1 MTPALL
7 ELTGIS
13 KSFGGVQA
21 LRDVDF
27 ALLAGQIHGLAGEN
41 GAGKSTLMKIIAG
54 VHGADEGQMR
64 VDGQPVRFRSSRD
77 ALAAGIGMVHQELS
91 VAPELSVAENVFLG
105 AQPVNRL
112 GIVAWREMARAAT
125 EQLKN
130 LGLDIDPKARLGDF
144 PIGVQQLVELS
155 RVLFSGARIII
166 LDEPTST
173 LSPPEIERLFGVL
186 SKLKASG
193 RSIIFISHFLD
204 DILKIAD
211 AITIFRNGRKVA
223 HAGVTAEIDKG
234 WIIERMIGAGREEL
248 EESYLGQIKLD
259 SRPEAPVAL
268 AAKGLTLAPAYR
280 DVSFEARAGE
290 VLGVYGFMGCGQL
303 ELARTLFGRLHADRG
318 SLEIGGR
325 FATLANTTAAKKAGI
340 AYVAES
346 RRAMLFAEEP
356 VFKNVSIAVLERLS
370 RWLLKPDRERAI
382 AGDQVRALDIRPPTI
397 EARLGALSGGNQQ
410 KVALAKWLTHAPRV
424 LLLAEPT
431 RGMDVGA
438 KEDVVKIVRALRD
451 QGMAIVVFSTEPETV
466 LSLADRVLVMRKG
479 EIAREFASEAISK
492 DRLLAAA

>member
-1 MTPALL
+1 MALL
-7 ELTGIS
+7 ELTDVS

-21 LRDVDF
+21 LRGVDF
-27 ALLAGQIHGLAGEN
+27 TLLPSQIHGLAGEN
-41 GAGKSTLMKIIAG
+41 GAGKSTMMKIIAG
-54 VHGADEGQMR
+54 VHPADSGQMR
-64 VDGQPVRFRSSRD
+64 VEGRDVHFRSTRD

-105 AQPVNRL
+105 SQPVGRF
-112 GIVAWREMARAAT
+112 GVVAWRRMAERAA

-130 LGLDIDPKARLGDF
+130 LGLDIDPRARLGDF

-166 LDEPTST
+166 LDEPTSA

-186 SKLKASG
+186 AKLREGG

-204 DILKIAD
+204 DILKISD

-223 HAGVTAEIDKG
+223 MAEVTPAIDKA

-248 EESYLGQIKLD
+248 EESYLGEIRLR
-259 SRPEAPVAL
+259 SRPEAPVVLRAR
-268 AAKGLTLAPAYR
+268 GLTLSPAYR
-280 DVSFEARAGE
+280 DLTFEARAGE

-303 ELARTLFGRLHADRG
+303 ELARTLFGRLRA
-318 SLEIGGR
+318 EGG
-325 FATLANTTAAKKAGI
+325 ALDIDGQVKALTNTAAAKKAGV

-346 RRAMLFAEEP
+346 RRSMLFAEEP
-356 VFKNVSIAVLERLS
+356 VYKNISIAVLERLS
-370 RWLLKPDRERAI
+370 RWLLRPDRERELAKAQI
-382 AGDQVRALDIRPPTI
+382 KTLDIRPP
-397 EARLGALSGGNQQ
+397 EPEWRLGGLSGGNQQ
-410 KVALAKWLTHAPRV
+410 KVALAKWLTHSPRI

-438 KEDVVKIVRALRD
+438 KEDVVRIVRALRD
-451 QGMAIVVFSTEPETV
+451 QGIAIIVFSTEPETV

-479 EIAREFASEAISK
+479 EIAHEFASEAISK

>member
-1 MTPALL
+1 MALL
-7 ELTGIS
+7 ELTGVS

-27 ALLAGQIHGLAGEN
+27 TLLAGQIHGLAGEN
-41 GAGKSTLMKIIAG
+41 GAGKSTMMKIIAG
-54 VHGADEGQMR
+54 VHPADAGRMR
-64 VDGQPVRFRSSRD
+64 VDGREVHFRSSRD

-105 AQPVNRL
+105 SQPVDRF
-112 GIVAWREMARAAT
+112 GIVTWRRMAEAASV
-125 EQLKN
+125 QLRN
-130 LGLDIDPKARLGDF
+130 LGLDIDPRARLGDF

-166 LDEPTST
+166 LDEPTSA
-173 LSPPEIERLFGVL
+173 LSPPEIERLFAVL
-186 SKLKASG
+186 DKLRESG

-204 DILKIAD
+204 DILKISN

-223 HAGVTAEIDKG
+223 TTDVTPAIDKG
-234 WIIERMIGAGREEL
+234 WIIERMIGSGREEL
-248 EESYLGQIKLD
+248 EESYLGQIRLD

-268 AAKGLTLAPAYR
+268 RARELTLAPAYR
-280 DVSFEARAGE
+280 DISFQARAGE
-290 VLGVYGFMGCGQL
+290 VLGIYGFMGCGQL
-303 ELARTLFGRLHADRG
+303 ELARTLFGRLRADSG
-318 SLEIGGR
+318 SLEIDG
-325 FATLANTTAAKKAGI
+325 AVKTLSNTTAAKKAGV

-346 RRAMLFAEEP
+346 RRSMLFGDEP
-356 VFKNVSIAVLERLS
+356 VYKNVSISILERLS
-370 RWLLKPDRERAI
+370 RWLLKPDREREI
-382 AGDQVRALDIRPPTI
+382 AAAQTKNLDIRPPDI
-397 EARLGALSGGNQQ
+397 ELRLGGLSGGNQQ
-410 KVALAKWLTHAPRV
+410 KVALAKWLTHAPRI

-438 KEDVVKIVRALRD
+438 KEDVVRIVRALRD
-451 QGMAIVVFSTEPETV
+451 QGIAIVVFSTEPETV

-479 EIAREFASEAISK
+479 EIAHEFASEAISK

>member
-1 MTPALL
+1 MALL
-7 ELTGIS
+7 ELTGVS

-27 ALLAGQIHGLAGEN
+27 TLLAGQIHGLAGEN
-41 GAGKSTLMKIIAG
+41 GAGKSTMMKIIAG
-54 VHGADEGQMR
+54 VHPADAGRMR
-64 VDGQPVRFRSSRD
+64 VDGREVHFRSSRD

-105 AQPVNRL
+105 SQPVDRF
-112 GIVAWREMARAAT
+112 GIVAWRRMAEAAAV
-125 EQLKN
+125 QLKN
-130 LGLDIDPKARLGDF
+130 LGLDIDPRARLGDF

-166 LDEPTST
+166 LDEPTSA

-186 SKLKASG
+186 AELRDSG

-204 DILKIAD
+204 DILKISN

-223 HAGVTAEIDKG
+223 TTDVTPAIDKG
-234 WIIERMIGAGREEL
+234 WIIERMIGSGREEL
-248 EESYLGQIKLD
+248 EESYLGQIRLD

-268 AAKGLTLAPAYR
+268 RASELTLAPAYR
-280 DVSFEARAGE
+280 DISFEARAGE
-290 VLGVYGFMGCGQL
+290 VLGIYGFMGCGQL
-303 ELARTLFGRLHADRG
+303 ELARTLFGRLRADSG
-318 SLEIGGR
+318 SLEIDG
-325 FATLANTTAAKKAGI
+325 AVKALSNTAAAKKAGV

-346 RRAMLFAEEP
+346 RRSMLFGDEP
-356 VFKNVSIAVLERLS
+356 VYKNVSISILERLS
-370 RWLLKPDRERAI
+370 RWFLKPDREREI
-382 AGDQVRALDIRPPTI
+382 AAAQTKNLDIRPPDI
-397 EARLGALSGGNQQ
+397 EMRLGGLSGGNQQ
-410 KVALAKWLTHAPRV
+410 KVALAKWLTHAPRI

-438 KEDVVKIVRALRD
+438 KEDVVRIVRALRD
-451 QGMAIVVFSTEPETV
+451 QGIAIVVFSTEPETV

-479 EIAREFASEAISK
+479 EIAHEFASEAISK